1 MVRYIIKRILLLIPV
16 IIVVSFLVFALLELA
31 PGTVIDS
38 IVANLTNATPEDI
51 AALEAQYDLD
61 KPMIYRYGKYMVN
74 LVQGNLG
81 NADLS
86 GISVWDT
93 YTNRLPYTL
102 ALSLGGLIVGAV
114 VSVPLG
120 IAAARR
126 AGKLTDTI
134 ATTFSMIGMSM
145 PSFWLGIL
153 LIILFSQQL
162 KWLPAGDAV
171 NGFKSYILPSFCTG
185 LMLMATSTRLTRSSM
200 LEVLNSDF
208 LRTARAKGVPEK
220 AVIRTHALGNAWI
233 PIITNMGMA
242 LSIMLAGSAVIEVAF
257 TWPGVGRMLVNAV
270 LARDVTTAT
279 GVVILTSILYVL
291 INLIVDVIYAF
302 VDPRIKSQYVS
313 ANRKRKKPAKTAK
326 PAMNLQE
333 PEPAPA
339 NLAAPDPLET
349 YEAAAEPPSTEE
361 IPKAETPQ
369 YPLNEDADMYT
380 LVTKRYRK
388 RSRMGDIIHHL
399 STNKGAI
406 AGLIIVVALIAAI
419 IASLFIRF
427 DTITASNMQ
436 LRFAPPGPDAYFGTD
451 NMGRDQF
458 LRVIYGTR
466 YSLFIGF
473 GGVLVAS
480 VFGLILGALAGF
492 YGKLADEI
500 IMRFSDILASVPG
513 MLLGMVIMI
522 VMGNGTGNLVIAV
535 GIPAIPI
542 FIRITR
548 ASILS
553 IRDNEY
559 VEASRAIGF
568 SNLRI
573 VFTNILPN
581 GLAPIIVTV
590 TNYIGVMIIVGASL
604 SFLGFGVPLPHPE
617 WGTMIANSR
626 VFIHSA
632 PWLTLFPGLFI
643 MITVLAF
650 NLLGDGL
657 RDALDP
663 KQKK

>member
-1 MVRYIIKRILLLIPV
+1 
-16 IIVVSFLVFALLELA
+16 
-31 PGTVIDS
+31 
-38 IVANLTNATPEDI
+38 
-51 AALEAQYDLD
+51 
-61 KPMIYRYGKYMVN
+61 
-74 LVQGNLG
+74 
-81 NADLS
+81 
-86 GISVWDT
+86 
-93 YTNRLPYTL
+93 
-102 ALSLGGLIVGAV
+102 
-114 VSVPLG
+114 
-120 IAAARR
+120 
-126 AGKLTDTI
+126 
-134 ATTFSMIGMSM
+134 MIGMSM

-153 LIILFSQQL
+153 LIMLFSQQL

-171 NGFKSYILPSFCTG
+171 NGFPSYILPSICTG

-220 AVIRTHALGNAWI
+220 NVIRTHALGNAWI

-279 GVVILTSILYVL
+279 GVVILTSVLYVF

-302 VDPRIKSQYVS
+302 VDPRIKSQYVG
-313 ANRKRKKPAKTAK
+313 ANTKRKRHARQAIDR
-326 PAMNLQE
+326 QE
-333 PEPAPA
+333 PENEPAVFIDSEE
-339 NLAAPDPLET
+339 LAAPAPLET
-349 YEAAAEPPSTEE
+349 HEDTAEPPATEE
-361 IPKAETPQ
+361 IAQAALPYA
-369 YPLNEDADMYT
+369 PLNEDADIYT
-380 LVTKRYRK
+380 LVSRKYRK
-388 RSRMGDIIHHL
+388 RSRMGEVFHRL
-399 STNKGAI
+399 GTNKGAI
-406 AGLIIVVALIAAI
+406 AGLVIIIGLIVAV
-419 IASLFIRF
+419 IASLFINF
-427 DTITASNMQ
+427 DSVTASNMQ
-436 LRFAPPGPDAYFGTD
+436 LRFAPPGPEAYFGTD

-458 LRVIYGTR
+458 IRVIYGTR

-480 VFGLILGALAGF
+480 IFGLILGVFAGY
-492 YGKLADEI
+492 YGKLADEL

-535 GIPAIPI
+535 GVPAIPI

-568 SNLRI
+568 SSLRI

-590 TNYIGVMIIVGASL
+590 TNYIGVMIIVGSSL

>member
-1 MVRYIIKRILLLIPV
+1 M
-16 IIVVSFLVFALLELA
+16 
-31 PGTVIDS
+31 
-38 IVANLTNATPEDI
+38 
-51 AALEAQYDLD
+51 
-61 KPMIYRYGKYMVN
+61 
-74 LVQGNLG
+74 
-81 NADLS
+81 AD
-86 GISVWDT
+86 V
-93 YTNRLPYTL
+93 
-102 ALSLGGLIVGAV
+102 
-114 VSVPLG
+114 
-120 IAAARR
+120 
-126 AGKLTDTI
+126 
-134 ATTFSMIGMSM
+134 
-145 PSFWLGIL
+145 
-153 LIILFSQQL
+153 
-162 KWLPAGDAV
+162 
-171 NGFKSYILPSFCTG
+171 
-185 LMLMATSTRLTRSSM
+185 
-200 LEVLNSDF
+200 
-208 LRTARAKGVPEK
+208 
-220 AVIRTHALGNAWI
+220 
-233 PIITNMGMA
+233 
-242 LSIMLAGSAVIEVAF
+242 
-257 TWPGVGRMLVNAV
+257 
-270 LARDVTTAT
+270 
-279 GVVILTSILYVL
+279 
-291 INLIVDVIYAF
+291 
-302 VDPRIKSQYVS
+302 YVS
-313 ANRKRKKPAKTAK
+313 TA
-326 PAMNLQE
+326 PVSHE
-333 PEPAPA
+333 P
-339 NLAAPDPLET
+339 D
-349 YEAAAEPPSTEE
+349 EAIAEPPAAIDSDRAASPSSPIGEE
-361 IPKAETPQ
+361 
-369 YPLNEDADMYT
+369 ADIYA
-380 LVTKRYRK
+380 LVAKTYRK
-388 RSRMGDIIHHL
+388 RGRMGEVFHHL
-399 STNKGAI
+399 RSNKGAMAGFVIVI
-406 AGLIIVVALIAAI
+406 ALLAAI

-427 DTITASNMQ
+427 EAVTASNMQ
-436 LRFAPPGPDAYFGTD
+436 LRFAAPGLNALFGTD

-480 VFGLILGALAGF
+480 VFGLILGAFAGY

-522 VMGNGTGNLVIAV
+522 VLGNGTGNLIIAV

-559 VEASRAIGF
+559 VEAARAIGF

-617 WGTMIANSR
+617 WGSMIANSR